1 MSKKVVM
8 QDIADRLNISRNSV
22 SQALSGKDGVSEETR
37 QKIIRTAEEMGYRY
51 TKKRSAGKK
60 KAVKT
65 IGLIASEFA
74 FSMTNFFGEIYLAF
88 EREAERNGMNL
99 LIQSITPE
107 ARDRRELPAFI
118 EDRQVDGVVVL
129 SHISTEYI
137 NEVISKGIPT
147 VLIDHHHPLI
157 EADAVLTNNRF
168 GAYLAVKHLIDL
180 NHRDI
185 AVIGNIDVSPSYQ
198 ERWEGYKLALRDYG
212 IEPQRERMFIHVRE
226 EEQCIDDVVRSL
238 RKQPTAW
245 FCLNDGFGFFV
256 CGSLKKLGVQV
267 PDEVSVCGF
276 DNTQYSR
283 IADPK
288 ITTMDIDLTL
298 FAKNAFS
305 QLLWRIHHPDEPFRE
320 ILLPAK
326 LIPRESTAALRSGTR
341 S

>member
-1 MSKKVVM
+1 MGKKVVM

-37 QKIIRTAEEMGYRY
+37 RKIIKTAEEMGYRY
-51 TKKRSAGKK
+51 TKKKTSADK

-88 EREAERNGMNL
+88 EREAQRHGMNL
-99 LIQSITPE
+99 LIQSITPA
-107 ARDRRELPAFI
+107 ARDRQELPSFI
-118 EDRQVDGVVVL
+118 DDGQVDGIVVL

-137 NEVISKGIPT
+137 NKVISKGIPT

-185 AVIGNIDVSPSYQ
+185 AMIGNVDFSPSYQ
-198 ERWEGYKLALRDYG
+198 ERWEGYLLALRDHG
-212 IEPQRERMFIHVRE
+212 IEPRRERMFTNVLEDER
-226 EEQCIDDVVRSL
+226 CIDDVVRSL
-238 RKQPTAW
+238 RDQPTAW
-245 FCLNDGFGFFV
+245 FCLNDGFSFFV
-256 CGSLKKLGVQV
+256 CGSLKKLGLHV
-267 PDEVSVCGF
+267 PDDVSVCGF
-276 DNTQYSR
+276 DNTHYSR
-283 IADPK
+283 MADPK
-288 ITTMDIDLTL
+288 ITTMDINLTL

-305 QLLWRIHHPDEPFRE
+305 QLLWRIRHPEESFRE
-320 ILLPAK
+320 ILLPTK
-326 LIPRESTAALRSGTR
+326 LIRRESTAAVRSGIR